1 DPITMI
7 VIKVKNAREIVAK
20 RKGRF
25 LSKIAPWFV
34 DVERRV
40 EEEIVRQLQSVF
52 AEQDIQAVIEVVKEN
67 STQTDAG

>member
-1 DPITMI
+1 MI
-7 VIKVKNAREIVAK
+7 VIRIKNVREIVAK

-25 LSKIAPWFV
+25 LSKIAPWFI

-52 AEQDIQAVIEVVKEN
+52 AEQDIQAVIEVVKEDN
-67 STQTDAG
+67 SQTDAG

>member
-1 DPITMI
+1 MI

-20 RKGRF
+20 HKGRF